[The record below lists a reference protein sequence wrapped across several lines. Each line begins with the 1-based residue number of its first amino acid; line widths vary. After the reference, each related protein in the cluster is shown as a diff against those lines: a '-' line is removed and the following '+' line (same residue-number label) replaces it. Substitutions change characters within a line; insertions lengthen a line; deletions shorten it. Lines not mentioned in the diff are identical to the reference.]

1 MKRLSARPFGVGP
14 IGVCALALAFFCTAS
29 TTSQAGDISQAAP
42 IVSVTGDGGNVD
54 VAGAGVTVNGAAA
67 KVQAAGALVSVYATS
82 TGDVS
87 VAGAQVTFNGS
98 VGGDLKAAGAVV
110 DVTGSVTGKA
120 EIGGA
125 VSKVAITT
133 GGRLF
138 VAGASVTIAPNNDV
152 RGELQAFGAVVQ
164 IGGHIGGPVQA
175 GGAVVTFDAQ
185 ADGAVE
191 ISGKRVIIGP
201 NARIAGDLTVRSM
214 TAPEI
219 QAGSIIS
226 GAVHQEQLPTWWGV
240 APWQW
245 TAVIAGAVAA
255 GTILAGIVLM
265 LFGGHVFTVATENVR
280 HRPLSSFL
288 FGILVFV
295 LVPFIAVILIATVA
309 GLSVG
314 FAVLLILP
322 FLVIFGHAVAAA
334 GIASAVLIRRHGETG
349 VLLGLVMLIIGAIV
363 LVGIGLIPWVGP
375 ALVGIAIILGTGAF
389 TRTIGGRIRRAEP
402 RPMI

>member
-1 MKRLSARPFGVGP
+1 MNSLSARPFGSGP
-14 IGVCALALAFFCTAS
+14 MAAAVLALALFSTA
-29 TTSQAGDISQAAP
+29 TVALAGDINQAAP
-42 IVSVTGDGGNVD
+42 IVSVTGDGGNVE

-67 KVQAAGALVSVYATS
+67 KVKAAGALVAVNATS

-87 VAGAQVTFNGS
+87 VAGAQVTFNGAA
-98 VGGDLKAAGAVV
+98 GGDLKAVGAVV

-133 GGRLF
+133 GGSLF

-152 RGELQAFGAVVQ
+152 RGEMQAYGAVLL

-191 ISGKRVIIGP
+191 ISGNRIIIGP
-201 NARIAGDLTVRSM
+201 NARIAGDLTVRS
-214 TAPEI
+214 TNAPEI
-219 QAGSIIS
+219 QAGSTIS
-226 GAVHQEQLPTWWGV
+226 GAVHQLQPPTWWGV

-245 TAVIAGAVAA
+245 TAVIAAA
-255 GTILAGIVLM
+255 IATGTILAGIVLM
-265 LFGGHVFTVATENVR
+265 LFGGRVFAAATENVR

-288 FGILVFV
+288 FGILAFV
-295 LVPFIAVILIATVA
+295 LIPFIAAILMATVV

-314 FAVLLILP
+314 FAILFILP
-322 FLVIFGHAVAAA
+322 FLIIFGHSVAAA
-334 GIASAVLIRRHGETG
+334 GLASAVLIRRHGETG
-349 VLLGLVMLIIGAIV
+349 TFLGLVMLIVGAIV
-363 LVGIGLIPWVGP
+363 LVAIGLIPWVGP
-375 ALVGIAIILGTGAF
+375 ALVGIALILGTGAF
-389 TRTIGGRIRRAEP
+389 MRTIGGRIHRAEP
-402 RPMI
+402 RPLL